1 MSRTNNPILISACLL
16 GVNTRYDGTNALHKE
31 IIKKY
36 SHKILIPICPEQLGG
51 LPTPRPKAEVI
62 PPIPSLKKKGNVA
75 VRVIDINGR
84 DATKEFINGA
94 NEVLKIAKLLGASK
108 AVLKEKSPSCGVN
121 RIYRDARLVEGTGI
135 TARLLKDNGIDIE
148 GVGL

>member
-1 MSRTNNPILISACLL
+1 MSRTSNPILISACLL

-51 LPTPRPKAEVI
+51 LPTPRPKAEI
-62 PPIPSLKKKGNVA
+62 IPIPFFKKKSGKMA
-75 VRVIDINGR
+75 VKVIDINGR
-84 DATKEFINGA
+84 DATEEFTSGA
-94 NEVLKIAKLLGASK
+94 NEVLKIAKLLGANK

-121 RIYRDARLVEGTGI
+121 RIYKDGKLVEGAGI